1 MENRYPLT
9 KEQLNQAREDLA
21 EMQSRSEEIWR
32 LIAAA
37 YGETDQRAIRADEV
51 HGAVQRLR
59 WELERLE
66 RSAKAAGV

>member
-1 MENRYPLT
+1 METRYPLT
-9 KEQLNQAREDLA
+9 SEQLYQTRKDLA
-21 EMQSRSEEIWR
+21 EMQTRSEEIWR

-37 YGETDQRAIRADEV
+37 YGENDRRAIRADEV

-66 RSAKAAGV
+66 KTARAASV